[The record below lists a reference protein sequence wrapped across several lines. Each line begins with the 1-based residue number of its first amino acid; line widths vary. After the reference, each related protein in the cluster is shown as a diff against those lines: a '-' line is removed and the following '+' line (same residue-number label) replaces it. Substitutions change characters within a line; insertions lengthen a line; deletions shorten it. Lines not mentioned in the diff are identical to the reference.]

1 MTAKQTAE
9 LKRIADRLKQKRN
22 DGEALMDFQVL
33 VGAMK
38 QADRKALAQ
47 TLMTMIAETK
57 DGR

>member
-1 MTAKQTAE
+1 VTAKQTAE